1 MAVDDGDTTFTVGG
15 LTEAINQ
22 QLRAGFGR
30 GVWVAGE
37 VSGLRASGAHVYFS
51 LVEEIDGAKATLA
64 VSLFA
69 NVKRT
74 VMPKLAANRVEL
86 TDGTKVRIR
95 GSLDVYAPSGRL
107 SLKVSDID
115 PQFTLGDITA
125 ARDAVLARL
134 SAEDLI
140 ERNGRLPMPIMP
152 LRIGVVTSIG
162 SAAWHDFRDEIER
175 YGHYSLAAESM
186 YDHPFQWGSK
196 RTGPDLARVGGKYSD
211 EWHRTHLIAPRS
223 LVPESVMPGYPFL
236 ATKPLRYDDIA
247 AHLKANRAVGVPY
260 DEAMIAAAV
269 GDVEAQVAPDT
280 KEADALKKP

>member
-162 SAAWHDFRDEIER
+162 SAAWHDFRDEIAR
-175 YGHYSLAAESM
+175 SGFGFHLLGI
-186 YDHPFQWGSK
+186 D
-196 RTGPDLARVGGKYSD
+196 ARVQG
-211 EWHRTHLIAPRS
+211 EQA
-223 LVPESVMPGYPFL
+223 
-236 ATKPLRYDDIA
+236 
-247 AHLKANRAVGVPY
+247 
-260 DEAMIAAAV
+260 EAMMAAGIATAVAHHAVIQPVGGTAAIS
-269 GDVEAQVAPDT
+269 GS
-280 KEADALKKP
+280 